1 MLIFTLSIII
11 SGKYMV
17 FDVPMA
23 YDYMYTAFTGVAL
36 FLVTLQILKPLN
48 FNQNFAIL
56 QSSLKYAAATV
67 FWYIIIFTIMLTAF
81 GTLAYALMGPLIRD
95 FRDLKYAYVTLFGE
109 YLCVCVYVCVCVYR
123 QLWLSQSQRN
133 QVFVQAVLLCRPPV
147 QAIPFKF
154 WGSRP
159 SQIFLSGFRPTQTQ
173 LLVPSIPFKV

>member
-1 MLIFTLSIII
+1 
-11 SGKYMV
+11 MV

-95 FRDLKYAYVTLFGE
+95 FRDLKYAYVTLFGK
-109 YLCVCVYVCVCVYR
+109 YLCVCVCAYKNDLVYAE
-123 QLWLSQSQRN
+123 LTVPAFSISISFYTMVHTAGL
-133 QVFVQAVLLCRPPV
+133 FMVLYSNTAWQYHWIHELKN
-147 QAIPFKF
+147 IH
-154 WGSRP
+154 
-159 SQIFLSGFRPTQTQ
+159 
-173 LLVPSIPFKV
+173 

>member
-1 MLIFTLSIII
+1 
-11 SGKYMV
+11 MV

-109 YLCVCVYVCVCVYR
+109 YLCVCVCTGNCGLAGVKETRFSAKSYCFPSPWCRLYHLRFGGV
-123 QLWLSQSQRN
+123 SQAEFSYLDFAQRGLN
-133 QVFVQAVLLCRPPV
+133 YWSHL
-147 QAIPFKF
+147 
-154 WGSRP
+154 
-159 SQIFLSGFRPTQTQ
+159 
-173 LLVPSIPFKV
+173 